1 MGMFDDLAN
10 VRGGDV
16 KPPVTLPTG
25 HYEAILEGPMT
36 PHKAAKSGNV
46 AMRFPCRITSA
57 TDDVDQE
64 SLNTVLEQNPDALS
78 KKFNLDFWMSPDAR
92 YRFTDFATSCG
103 IDVSN
108 LTLPEIAERL
118 VEDKV
123 QFTVL
128 AKHEPN
134 TEDPEKPPF
143 VRWDNP
149 VGHEG

>member
-78 KKFNLDFWMSPDAR
+78 KKFNRRMLAIGSP
-92 YRFTDFATSCG
+92 TSRPAAG
-103 IDVSN
+103 S
-108 LTLPEIAERL
+108 TFR
-118 VEDKV
+118 
-123 QFTVL
+123 T
-128 AKHEPN
+128 
-134 TEDPEKPPF
+134 
-143 VRWDNP
+143 
-149 VGHEG
+149 